1 MLSTL
6 VYGKTGTDIERGNM
20 GYKNLSDEELL
31 EKKKSILQEI
41 KTLPAYS
48 LHRKDLLKAIDR
60 IEKERVRRAWRKG

>member
-20 GYKNLSDEELL
+20 GYNNLSDKELL
-31 EKKKSILQEI
+31 EKKEQILNEI
-41 KTLPAYS
+41 KTLPTYS
-48 LHRKDLLKAIDR
+48 LRRKDLLKAIDR